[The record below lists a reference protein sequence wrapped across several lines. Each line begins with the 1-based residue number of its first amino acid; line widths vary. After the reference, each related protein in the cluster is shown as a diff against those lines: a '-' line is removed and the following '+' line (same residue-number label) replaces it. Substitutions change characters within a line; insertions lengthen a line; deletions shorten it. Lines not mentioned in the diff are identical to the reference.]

1 MRSTLL
7 VAAVATALTV
17 DLSTV
22 SAQLPIPSK
31 PDGYTYMNGSLAA
44 PVQIDVFEDTMC
56 PFCKVRIVVS
66 EVARINAAPLWA

>member
-56 PFCKVRIVVS
+56 PFCKVSR
-66 EVARINAAPLWA
+66 E